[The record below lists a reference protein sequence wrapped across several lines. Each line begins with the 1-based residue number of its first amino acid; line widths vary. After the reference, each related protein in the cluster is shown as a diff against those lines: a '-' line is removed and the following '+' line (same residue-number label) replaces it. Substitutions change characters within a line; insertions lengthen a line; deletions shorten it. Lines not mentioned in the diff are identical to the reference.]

1 MSNKVAIKHYIRY
14 FRRLAKHNFHG
25 AVGYVNSKEGEI
37 SDMEIAA
44 RYLSIKGIN
53 ITSSVNIEN
62 DGERTTKLFLG

>member
-37 SDMEIAA
+37 SDM
-44 RYLSIKGIN
+44 
-53 ITSSVNIEN
+53 
-62 DGERTTKLFLG
+62 